1 MPAIFATIVLPA
13 VLQGPGTIARLLNRA
28 CEETAGFLGRRTTK
42 ACLHGLD
49 DRALQDIGLTR
60 FQIEAAV
67 CGLIPLSAQADQGM
81 TAFAAATG
89 PHGRQRAPTME
100 AAPWS

>member
-28 CEETAGFLGRRTTK
+28 CEETAGFLGRRTAI

-49 DRALQDIGLTR
+49 DRALQDIGLAR
-60 FQIEAAV
+60 LQIEAAV
-67 CGLIPLSAQADQGM
+67 YGLIPLSAQADQGM
-81 TAFAAATG
+81 TASTD